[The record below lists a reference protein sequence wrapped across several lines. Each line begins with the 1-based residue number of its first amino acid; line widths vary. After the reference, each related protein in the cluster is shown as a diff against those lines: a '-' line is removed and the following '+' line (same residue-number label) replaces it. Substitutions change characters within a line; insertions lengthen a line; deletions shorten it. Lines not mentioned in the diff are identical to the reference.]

1 MTTGSPELREGEA
14 RDRAV
19 AEAALMTRIASGE
32 RDGPLIELYE
42 RYATNVYR
50 LGIQLLGDRQQA
62 EELVQE
68 TFLRLWRGAARFDA
82 AQSSVRGYVFLLA
95 RRAAIDFHRRAAA
108 RPATDGEPEADAH
121 AAPGPAP
128 DEAVERLMVGLEVRD
143 SLAVLTDKHREV
155 IELGYDQQLSQSEI
169 AGRLGIPLGT
179 VKTRTLHALRAL
191 RSELGRRGIDG

>member
-19 AEAALMTRIASGE
+19 AEAALMARIASGE
-32 RDGPLIELYE
+32 RDEPLIELYE

-62 EELVQE
+62 EDLVQE

-95 RRAAIDFHRRAAA
+95 RRAAIDSHRRSAA
-108 RPATDGEPEADAH
+108 RPTTAGEPEAEAH
-121 AAPGPAP
+121 AAPGPEP

-143 SLAVLTDKHREV
+143 SLEVLSDEHREV
-155 IELGYDQQLSQSEI
+155 IARI
-169 AGRLGIPLGT
+169 R
-179 VKTRTLHALRAL
+179 
-191 RSELGRRGIDG
+191 RSAQPV